1 MNVNHIACVLTE
13 AKRMLQAE
21 LVDGAETLVSLFLS
35 ASVHNH
41 DDALGLDAAALNSIA
56 EVFTVLGDALYAKK
70 EYRRAY
76 SAYLQAEQR
85 GKGSLLSFKKS
96 TGSSVT
102 SDQDATIRSKQAK
115 CQYALKD
122 ITGTLR
128 TLESIPLRYRDL
140 SSHTLLGGCY
150 AELYLTNNAIQS
162 YKEALLL
169 SPLCIEIIEKLVDLG
184 VEMKELMGLLQDAE
198 CDPAVVKCMSSGW
211 MQNLV
216 QSIYFKKATDYRKA
230 FMACRDLNNVFPRN
244 LYLLAHTADCSNS
257 LVHDDNTLHIYK
269 QMHKID
275 KYYAGSM
282 DDFAYLLCQ
291 KEASEMELCSL
302 ASSLVEGAP
311 HLPQTWVTAAYYC
324 ALKKDFE
331 NAVNYIDKALVLN
344 PRYFNAYLARGHV
357 YFVQPGGYET
367 ALISYSQAHNVS
379 KKMASFSGLVE
390 TNIMI
395 GKYKEAANICRDCIK
410 LFPRSPLCF
419 YLMGKVLSKSPTAVS
434 ESIKAFAKALK
445 FQPSYAAAAVGLAE
459 AWLSQNKATEAIDCL
474 QQILQKVNTGPLR
487 LCLAK
492 ALAAG
497 ARHREAL
504 EQLQIASGLLGS
516 NDEEVVREA
525 ERIESVL
532 RAINQAGSQVGGVEY
547 DEGEESYMEEDG
559 GRFNR
564 SLSYDE

>member
-1 MNVNHIACVLTE
+1 MNVTHIACVLAE

-41 DDALGLDAAALNSIA
+41 DDALALDAAALNAIA

-96 TGSSVT
+96 TVSAVT

-198 CDPAVVKCMSSGW
+198 GDPAVVNCMSSGW

-216 QSIYFKKATDYRKA
+216 QSIYLKKATDYRKA
-230 FMACRDLNNVFPRN
+230 FMAYRDLNNVFPRN
-244 LYLLAHTADCSNS
+244 LYLLAHTAD
-257 LVHDDNTLHIYK
+257 
-269 QMHKID
+269 
-275 KYYAGSM
+275 
-282 DDFAYLLCQ
+282 
-291 KEASEMELCSL
+291 
-302 ASSLVEGAP
+302 
-311 HLPQTWVTAAYYC
+311 
-324 ALKKDFE
+324 
-331 NAVNYIDKALVLN
+331 
-344 PRYFNAYLARGHV
+344 
-357 YFVQPGGYET
+357 
-367 ALISYSQAHNVS
+367 
-379 KKMASFSGLVE
+379 
-390 TNIMI
+390 
-395 GKYKEAANICRDCIK
+395 
-410 LFPRSPLCF
+410 
-419 YLMGKVLSKSPTAVS
+419 
-434 ESIKAFAKALK
+434 
-445 FQPSYAAAAVGLAE
+445 
-459 AWLSQNKATEAIDCL
+459 
-474 QQILQKVNTGPLR
+474 
-487 LCLAK
+487 
-492 ALAAG
+492 
-497 ARHREAL
+497 
-504 EQLQIASGLLGS
+504 
-516 NDEEVVREA
+516 
-525 ERIESVL
+525 
-532 RAINQAGSQVGGVEY
+532 
-547 DEGEESYMEEDG
+547 
-559 GRFNR
+559 
-564 SLSYDE
+564 